1 MKVNGTLSDFAA
13 VRTEGTQ
20 IVISYGLKQV
30 DGDLYEWHEVSL
42 NKTST
47 NALTLDI
54 VKTAILGDI
63 NHRTDEKI
71 LSGLVWQDKPVWL
84 SQENQFNFK
93 AAYDLAVQTQ
103 GATLPVTFKLGEQE
117 DGTPVYHTF
126 ETMEDSTDFYTAAVN
141 HIHNAVADGWQ
152 EKDSIDW
159 SPYEALF
166 PEPTKTETTE

>member
-1 MKVNGTLSDFAA
+1 MKVNGLKTDFAA

-20 IVISYGLKQV
+20 IVIGYGLKQV
-30 DGDLYEWHEVSL
+30 EGDLYEWHEVSL

-103 GATLPVTFKLGEQE
+103 GATLPVTFKLGEHE

-126 ETMEDSTDFYTAAVN
+126 ETMEDSTDFYTSAVN
-141 HIHNAVADGWQ
+141 HIHQSVADGWL
-152 EKDSIDW
+152 EKDGIDW
-159 SPYEALF
+159 SPYEQYF
-166 PEPTKTETTE
+166 TSNPRTII

>member
-13 VRTEGTQ
+13 VRTAGTQ

-30 DGDLYEWHEVSL
+30 EGDLYEWHEVSL

-54 VKTAILGDI
+54 VKTAILNDI
-63 NHRTDEKI
+63 NKRTDEKI
-71 LSGLVWQDKPVWL
+71 LSGLVWKGNPVWL

-103 GATLPVTFKLGEQE
+103 GATLPVTFKLGEAE
-117 DGTPVYHTF
+117 DCTPVYHTF
-126 ETMEDSTDFYTAAVN
+126 ETMEDSTDFDTSAVN
-141 HIHNAVADGWQ
+141 HIHQSVADGWL
-152 EKDSIDW
+152 EKDGIDW
-159 SPYEALF
+159 SPYEQYF
-166 PEPTKTETTE
+166 NE

>member
-30 DGDLYEWHEVSL
+30 DGYLYEWHEVSL

-93 AAYDLAVQTQ
+93 AAYDMAVQTQ
-103 GATLPVTFKLGEQE
+103 GATLPVTFKLGERE
-117 DGTPVYHTF
+117 GGTPVYHTF
-126 ETMEDSTDFYTAAVN
+126 GTMEESTDFYTAAVN
-141 HIHNAVADGWQ
+141 HIHQSVEDGWR
-152 EKDSIDW
+152 EKDAIDW
-159 SPYEALF
+159 TPYEALF
-166 PEPTKTETTE
+166 PEPTKTETAE

>member
-1 MKVNGTLSDFAA
+1 MKVNGLKTDFAP

-20 IVISYGLKQV
+20 IVICYGLKQV
-30 DGDLYEWHEVSL
+30 DGNLYEWHEVSL

-54 VKTAILGDI
+54 VKTAILNDI
-63 NHRTDEKI
+63 NQRTDEKI

-141 HIHNAVADGWQ
+141 HIHQSVADGWL
-152 EKDSIDW
+152 EKDGIDW
-159 SPYEALF
+159 TPYEALF
-166 PEPTKTETTE
+166 

>member
-1 MKVNGTLSDFAA
+1 MKVNGLKTDFAPM
-13 VRTEGTQ
+13 RNDGTQ
-20 IVISYGLKQV
+20 IVICYGLKQV
-30 DGDLYEWHEVSL
+30 EGELYEWHEIYL
-42 NKTST
+42 PKTK
-47 NALTLDI
+47 NATLSLDI
-54 VKTAILGDI
+54 VKTAILNDI
-63 NHRTDEKI
+63 NKRTDEKI

-141 HIHNAVADGWQ
+141 HIHQSVSDGWQ
-152 EKDSIDW
+152 EKDAIDW
-159 SPYEALF
+159 TPYEALF
-166 PEPTKTETTE
+166 PEPAKTETAE

>member
-30 DGDLYEWHEVSL
+30 EGDLYEWHEVSL

-93 AAYDLAVQTQ
+93 AAYDLALQTQ

-141 HIHNAVADGWQ
+141 HIHQSVADGWQ

>member
-30 DGDLYEWHEVSL
+30 DGNLYEWHEVSL

-103 GATLPVTFKLGEQE
+103 GATLPVTFKLGEAE

-141 HIHNAVADGWQ
+141 HIHQSVADGWA
-152 EKDSIDW
+152 EKDTIDW
-159 SPYEALF
+159 APYEALF
-166 PEPTKTETTE
+166 PTD

>member
-1 MKVNGTLSDFAA
+1 MKVNGLKTDFAPM
-13 VRTEGTQ
+13 RNDGTQ

-30 DGDLYEWHEVSL
+30 KDDLYEWHEIYL
-42 NKTST
+42 PKTQ
-47 NALTLDI
+47 NANLSLDI
-54 VKTAILGDI
+54 VKTSILNDI
-63 NHRTDEKI
+63 NKRTDEKI

-126 ETMEDSTDFYTAAVN
+126 ETMEDSTDFYTSAVN
-141 HIHNAVADGWQ
+141 HIHQSVADGWL
-152 EKDSIDW
+152 EKDGIDW
-159 SPYEALF
+159 SPYEQYF
-166 PEPTKTETTE
+166 NE

>member
-1 MKVNGTLSDFAA
+1 MKVNGLKTDFAPM
-13 VRTEGTQ
+13 RNDGTQ
-20 IVISYGLKQV
+20 IVICYGLKQV
-30 DGDLYEWHEVSL
+30 EGELYEWHEIYL
-42 NKTST
+42 PKTQ
-47 NALTLDI
+47 NANLSLDI
-54 VKTAILGDI
+54 VKTVILNDI
-63 NHRTDEKI
+63 NKRTDEKI

-141 HIHNAVADGWQ
+141 HIHQSVADGWQ
-152 EKDSIDW
+152 EKDGIDW
-159 SPYEALF
+159 TPYEQLF
-166 PEPTKTETTE
+166 PTQTKTETTE